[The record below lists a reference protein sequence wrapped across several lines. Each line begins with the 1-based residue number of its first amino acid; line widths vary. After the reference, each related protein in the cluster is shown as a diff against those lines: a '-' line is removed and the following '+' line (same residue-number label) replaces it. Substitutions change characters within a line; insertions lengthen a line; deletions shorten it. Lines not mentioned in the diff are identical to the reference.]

1 MPLDPVDMLSKGVSN
16 GLDQFAIGLGDDLIN
31 MSTSMN
37 ADTSYNGKLLVDI
50 ATFTY
55 NPLKDPA
62 VLNALKESALLY
74 LLFLLAFILVGG
86 AYVQISRTRQTRQ
99 LLGMPV
105 KNPISLNEFI
115 VSVFALI
122 VIPPVVPF
130 LMWLTLLINYVI
142 SSIIMA
148 KILPSILLTPDN
160 VALYLGMA
168 FVYALMAGSF
178 IWRTL
183 IIGICMG
190 YCLVIIVLIAIPY
203 TRRIG
208 TGLLT
213 YYFIMVFM
221 QPVILAVTA
230 VGVGIIKFIAPFN
243 PTYQLFCYLIF
254 GLLLLVISFI
264 FILGPITIM
273 KLLGSAKKSL
283 KLVI

>member
-1 MPLDPVDMLSKGVSN
+1 MVIGPVDLLAEGVSN
-16 GLDQFAIGLGDDLIN
+16 GLNQFAIGLGDDLIN
-31 MSTSMN
+31 MSTSIN
-37 ADTSYNGKLLVDI
+37 ANTSYDGKLLVDI

-74 LLFLLAFILVGG
+74 LLFLLAFIFVGG
-86 AYVQISRTRQTRQ
+86 TYVQLSRIRPARQ

-105 KNPISLNEFI
+105 KRSTSLGEFI
-115 VSVFALI
+115 VAVFALI

-130 LMWLTLLINYVI
+130 IMWLALLINYII
-142 SSIIMA
+142 SNIIMS

-168 FVYALMAGSF
+168 FVYAFLAGSF
-178 IWRTL
+178 VWRTL
-183 IIGICMG
+183 VIGICMG
-190 YCLVIIVLIAIPY
+190 YCLVIIVLIAMPY

-213 YYFIMVFM
+213 YYLIMVFM
-221 QPVILAVTA
+221 QPVILAVTV
-230 VGVGIIKFIAPFN
+230 VGVGIIKFTAPFN
-243 PTYQLFCYLIF
+243 PAYQLFCYLIF
-254 GLLLLVISFI
+254 GLLLLVISLI

-273 KLLGSAKKSL
+273 RLLGSAKKSL